1 MIARLFLAALLV
13 AGLASAKT
21 YEISLP
27 TASQAGSATLK
38 AGQYKLTV
46 DGSKVVLKD
55 ADGKSVPA
63 NTRIETADK
72 PFRATEV
79 STTQSNGTS
88 KIEWIGLAGS
98 KSKIVFE

>member
-1 MIARLFLAALLV
+1 MLARLLFVAVLA

-21 YEISLP
+21 YDFTLSN
-27 TASQAGSATLK
+27 TSQAGSTTLK
-38 AGQYKLTV
+38 AGQYKVTV
-46 DGSKVVLKD
+46 NGSQVVVKN
-55 ADGKSVPA
+55 ADGQDVKTS
-63 NTRIETADK
+63 TKIETADK

-88 KIEWIGLAGS
+88 KIQWIGLAGS